1 MGRRKKQLEP
11 FDSERFFNE
20 NRELCLKYMSKETAN
35 LDVND
40 IDLPQEMTYDRRM
53 GIPSAKC
60 DYSAMT
66 ILQKL
71 EYIKCKN
78 DLLYFTQKYITIL
91 SLDDGEIKFNLW
103 DYQKE
108 LLKSFQANRFV
119 LSVQSRQSG
128 KTQTTA
134 AYIAWRAN
142 FHAGKK
148 IAILANK
155 FAQAKEI
162 MARVNLSFERLPT
175 FLKKPVK
182 SMSKQNLE
190 FEDLT
195 EIFAAASDGSG
206 IRGRSVTDLYW
217 DEAAF
222 TNNDNEF
229 WESNYPVIASGKTS
243 RIIVTSTPNGAKG
256 VFYNLYKGG
265 LEDIDETGVGK
276 NKFKVLEVPYTRV
289 PKYNNEEF
297 RLDTIARIG
306 QDSFEQ
312 EFSCSFAGAT
322 GALIASA
329 VLAII
334 KRKEPINIKEL
345 VKKEEPT
352 LRVFE
357 KPIKD
362 HKYII
367 TVDTARGL
375 GLDYS
380 AFVVFDVT
388 KLPYKVVASYR
399 NNLIPTSLYPL
410 HIVNAAR
417 DYNSAYLLIEMND
430 LGFQIAED
438 IYETYEYDNLF
449 RVFTDKK
456 TKSQKIG
463 WFVDSQLGV
472 KTSVATKKTGCANIK
487 SLIETFK
494 LELNDPIIIDE
505 FSTFVRVGNSYEAD
519 AGCNDDFAMC
529 CVLFGWAVGQQ
540 HVIEMIESNFKTQM
554 IEDYKEEHSDLLPL
568 AFSVIDGLDEPISN
582 NGYRE
587 VTPQMM
593 QDAFFNGF

>member
-1 MGRRKKQLEP
+1 MLKILTDTGFSEFKGVRKDFKEVVKIT
-11 FDSERFFNE
+11 FDDN
-20 NRELCLKYMSKETAN
+20 T
-35 LDVND
+35 
-40 IDLPQEMTYDRRM
+40 
-53 GIPSAKC
+53 
-60 DYSAMT
+60 
-66 ILQKL
+66 
-71 EYIKCKN
+71 
-78 DLLYFTQKYITIL
+78 YIT
-91 SLDDGEIKFNLW
+91 SSTNH
-103 DYQKE
+103 
-108 LLKSFQANRFV
+108 RFYD
-119 LSVQSRQSG
+119 
-128 KTQTTA
+128 KNM
-134 AYIAWRAN
+134 I
-142 FHAGKK
+142 
-148 IAILANK
+148 
-155 FAQAKEI
+155 
-162 MARVNLSFERLPT
+162 
-175 FLKKPVK
+175 
-182 SMSKQNLE
+182 
-190 FEDLT
+190 
-195 EIFAAASDGSG
+195 EIFANQLKINQILTANNKSKKIIHIENLGFKDVFDV
-206 IRGRSVTDLYW
+206 IDVKLNNRYY
-217 DEAAF
+217 
-222 TNNDNEF
+222 TND
-229 WESNYPVIASGKTS
+229 
-243 RIIVTSTPNGAKG
+243 
-256 VFYNLYKGG
+256 
-265 LEDIDETGVGK
+265 
-276 NKFKVLEVPYTRV
+276 VLSH
-289 PKYNNEEF
+289 N
-297 RLDTIARIG
+297 
-306 QDSFEQ
+306 
-312 EFSCSFAGAT
+312 CSFAGAT

-388 KLPYKVVASYR
+388 KLPYKIVASYR

-519 AGCNDDFAMC
+519 DGCNDDFAMC

-593 QDAFFNGF
+593 QDAFFSGF

>member
-134 AYIAWRAN
+134 AYITWRAN

-312 EFSCSFAGAT
+312 EFACVT
-322 GALIASA
+322 GESNLTLKCDVTDEIFTMTIEDLYNHCKYGKGVVYMLTRADGLKYIGITKNLKGRINQHSKSSRFSQYQLIDYKI
-329 VLAII
+329 LYTGYYKDCERLEEYYI
-334 KRKEPINIKEL
+334 KKYNTYKNGLNMTESGKGKNKDCTFSTLGYKFSEESKKKMSDSHKKRIEKEGVGFRKGKFKHSKEAREKMSRDRKGKKRYYNISITD
-345 VKKEEPT
+345 EEKQKMFSD
-352 LRVFE
+352 FE
-357 KPIKD
+357 KW
-362 HKYII
+362 
-367 TVDTARGL
+367 
-375 GLDYS
+375 
-380 AFVVFDVT
+380 
-388 KLPYKVVASYR
+388 YKEVEK
-399 NNLIPTSLYPL
+399 NNY
-410 HIVNAAR
+410 
-417 DYNSAYLLIEMND
+417 
-430 LGFQIAED
+430 
-438 IYETYEYDNLF
+438 
-449 RVFTDKK
+449 
-456 TKSQKIG
+456 
-463 WFVDSQLGV
+463 
-472 KTSVATKKTGCANIK
+472 
-487 SLIETFK
+487 
-494 LELNDPIIIDE
+494 IIIDFIYHKQAE
-505 FSTFVRVGNSYEAD
+505 EIRKGITF
-519 AGCNDDFAMC
+519 
-529 CVLFGWAVGQQ
+529 
-540 HVIEMIESNFKTQM
+540 K
-554 IEDYKEEHSDLLPL
+554 IEDMLNVNKQKLSPYNIFTKLYY
-568 AFSVIDGLDEPISN
+568 GLYGKISKGTMLIYLKGN
-582 NGYRE
+582 YVKN
-587 VTPQMM
+587 T
-593 QDAFFNGF
+593 D